1 MELNVLW
8 IDDMPNEAF
17 MDRAY
22 EKGIVITNKLNVD
35 AGIEEILAPTSSY
48 DAIVLDANCLKHKS
62 DEDSMPE
69 VSALQYALQC
79 LSKKDIMLPWFVYT
93 GGGFE
98 GEAAIS
104 YMVKGCE
111 SNYDDRDYY

>member
-1 MELNVLW
+1 
-8 IDDMPNEAF
+8 
-17 MDRAY
+17 
-22 EKGIVITNKLNVD
+22 
-35 AGIEEILAPTSSY
+35 
-48 DAIVLDANCLKHKS
+48 
-62 DEDSMPE
+62 MPE

-111 SNYDDRDYY
+111 RNYDDRDYYKKPLEMNLLFEKYWRLSQRCLNTKSSISIKICFLGIPIQRN